1 MQYEGALYRPPSE
14 SQSLLIQMTVGC
26 SYGRCTFCSM
36 YQDRDFYIKPIETV
50 RADIEESMHYRFKR
64 VFLCDADA
72 LIAPQAYL
80 EEVLGLI
87 QEKML
92 SVERVGI
99 YGDCRSIL
107 KKTPKELARLK
118 ELGLGVIYHG
128 IESGDDKVL
137 KAIKK
142 GATAQQTIDAGL
154 RVRDA
159 GIVYSAIV
167 LLGIAG
173 REGSENHAVETARVL
188 NAIQPD
194 FVGVLTTMVVEDTPL
209 YALAEKG
216 KFKMPSSL
224 GLLEELKMLLEH
236 LELQRGLLTS
246 KHASNYLPLR
256 VVFPYQ
262 KKEAIQQLEDVLA
275 KQDETLLKPEFLRG
289 L

>member
-1 MQYEGALYRPPSE
+1 
-14 SQSLLIQMTVGC
+14 
-26 SYGRCTFCSM
+26 M

>member
-26 SYGRCTFCSM
+26 SYNRCTFCSM

-80 EEVLGLI
+80 EEVLSLI

-107 KKTPKELARLK
+107 KKKPKELERLK

-142 GATAQQTIDAGL
+142 GATAQQTIDAGQK
-154 RVRDA
+154 VRDA

-173 REGSENHAVETARVL
+173 RKGSENHAKETARVL

-194 FVGVLTTMVVEDTPL
+194 FVGVLTTMVVEGTPL
-209 YALAEKG
+209 HQLEAKG
-216 KFKMPSSL
+216 KFTMPSSL
-224 GLLEELKMLLEH
+224 GLLEELKILLEH
-236 LELQRGLLTS
+236 LDLQRGLLTS

-262 KKEAIQQLEDVLA
+262 RKEAIQQLADVLA